1 MPKILFPLVSPK
13 ILPAAQEQLLGT
25 PGLLIGKIPFV
36 GEFQADNTTNIFVNR
51 ILPMPLQLRLGPA
64 NLFARFPTPPSPAP
78 PIDPKPDPVP
88 PMPYPVQFMGGI
100 GSRAFSR
107 KFSKALFSSIVP
119 TRLLLS
125 GVTRDSTGVILGS
138 CTVHLFK
145 TLNDQFVDLTVSD
158 AVTGAYSFTTTG
170 MGQTYYV
177 VAYKVGV
184 PDVSGT
190 TLNTLIG
197 V

>member
-1 MPKILFPLVSPK
+1 MPKILFPLQRPRLSQGSEQQLGV
-13 ILPAAQEQLLGT
+13 PAFLT
-25 PGLLIGKIPFV
+25 GKVPFV
-36 GEFQADNTTNIFVNR
+36 GEFQADNTTNIFVNPV
-51 ILPMPLQLRLGPA
+51 LPIPLMFKGFGKLR
-64 NLFARFPTPPSPAP
+64 NRFPVPPSPAP

-107 KFSKALFSSIVP
+107 TFSKPLFSSIVP